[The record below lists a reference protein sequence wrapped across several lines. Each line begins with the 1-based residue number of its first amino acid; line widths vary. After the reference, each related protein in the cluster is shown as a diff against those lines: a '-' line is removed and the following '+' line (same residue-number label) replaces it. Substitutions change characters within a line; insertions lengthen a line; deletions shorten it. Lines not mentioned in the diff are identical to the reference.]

1 MINNGAGE
9 QATERTSS
17 LWKRFQLALGQWL
30 ASSAAGRLLCALHLE
45 LTVALVLPT
54 VVAAALGSWQVGRI
68 DWLLLGFAVAT
79 TLFSALAFQL
89 LTAYQDFQ
97 QSLSADARP
106 AADTPGSMFDLQ
118 KSGVVPPVWLLNT
131 GAFLYTLSVL
141 CGLWLAL
148 FAGWPI
154 LFFGTLALLF
164 QFSAVISPAR
174 LAYRGA
180 GLGEACTFLAFGLLP
195 LVSTFFA
202 QTQVLSWLP
211 VLGGLP
217 ISLLLLLVVLS
228 QQLSTLRRDWLIGK
242 RTLAVLLGP
251 PRSIDFNVLVTML
264 AYASVLAVTTL
275 ARLPLWYLGG
285 LATLPLAMGVFSE
298 IDRNLSSPWDAEQLC
313 SAAFKALFWTT
324 LLSLAALAISRP
336 G

>member
-106 AADTPGSMFDLQ
+106 AADTPGS
-118 KSGVVPPVWLLNT
+118 KKVVW
-131 GAFLYTLSVL
+131 
-141 CGLWLAL
+141 CRR
-148 FAGWPI
+148 
-154 LFFGTLALLF
+154 FGCST
-164 QFSAVISPAR
+164 
-174 LAYRGA
+174 RGHS
-180 GLGEACTFLAFGLLP
+180 
-195 LVSTFFA
+195 ST
-202 QTQVLSWLP
+202 P
-211 VLGGLP
+211 
-217 ISLLLLLVVLS
+217 
-228 QQLSTLRRDWLIGK
+228 
-242 RTLAVLLGP
+242 
-251 PRSIDFNVLVTML
+251 
-264 AYASVLAVTTL
+264 
-275 ARLPLWYLGG
+275 
-285 LATLPLAMGVFSE
+285 
-298 IDRNLSSPWDAEQLC
+298 
-313 SAAFKALFWTT
+313 
-324 LLSLAALAISRP
+324 
-336 G
+336 